1 MKTRSKTGFDPIES
15 DRRLPLWPL
24 PLLAGLLPIVAT
36 LLALQLS
43 IRLEL
48 IPACNPFLEG
58 CVSISRAARYELP
71 NHLFKAL
78 VLPAAALQ
86 GLTWI
91 LCQRWLLAL
100 GAPRTRWLRQLAW
113 IGVTAAIFLVLYTG
127 FLGTEGRIYRWLRQY
142 GTVVYFGFTC
152 IAMLITTDAVV
163 RLRRRSE
170 QARTRLGIALPILCT
185 VLLTAGLVNTF
196 VAPFF
201 DADTE
206 DRIENA
212 TEWWG
217 AAMLVLVFLV
227 IAHHWR
233 RTRFSGALTVDT
245 S

>member
-1 MKTRSKTGFDPIES
+1 MQDTSPVRSV
-15 DRRLPLWPL
+15 PLWPL

-36 LLALQLS
+36 LLALLLS

-48 IPACNPFLEG
+48 VPACNPFIEG
-58 CVSISRAARYELP
+58 CISVSRAARHGLP

-86 GLTWI
+86 ALTWL
-91 LCQRWLLAL
+91 LCRAWLAGLS
-100 GAPRTRWLRQLAW
+100 GSGTPPSRWLRHLAW
-113 IGVTAAIFLVLYTG
+113 IGITAAVFLVLYTA

-152 IAMLITTDAVV
+152 IAMLITSDAVV
-163 RLRRRSE
+163 RLGRR
-170 QARTRLGIALPILCT
+170 QAALARGRFDLALPALCG
-185 VLLTAGLVNTF
+185 VLLMAGLVNTF

-201 DADTE
+201 NVDIE

-217 AAMLVLVFLV
+217 AATLALVFLV
-227 IAHHWR
+227 LSWLWR
-233 RTRFSGALTVDT
+233 QTRYAAALKVDSG
-245 S
+245 

>member
-1 MKTRSKTGFDPIES
+1 MKDTSAARG
-15 DRRLPLWPL
+15 LPLWPL

-48 IPACNPFLEG
+48 VPACNPFIEG
-58 CVSISRAARYELP
+58 CISVSRAARHGLP

-86 GLTWI
+86 ALTWL
-91 LCQRWLLAL
+91 LCEAWLAGLF
-100 GAPRTRWLRQLAW
+100 GSSTRSRWLRHLAW
-113 IGVTAAIFLVLYTG
+113 IGITAAVFLVLYTA

-152 IAMLITTDAVV
+152 VAMLITSDAVV
-163 RLRRRSE
+163 RLGRRHSAL
-170 QARTRLGIALPILCT
+170 ARGRFDLALPALGGA
-185 VLLTAGLVNTF
+185 LLAAGLVNTF

-201 DADTE
+201 DAEIE

-217 AAMLVLVFLV
+217 AATLSLVFLV
-227 IAHHWR
+227 LAWLWR
-233 RTRFSGALTVDT
+233 QTGYSAELKIDSG
-245 S
+245 

>member
-1 MKTRSKTGFDPIES
+1 MKIES
-15 DRRLPLWPL
+15 DHTLPLWPL

-36 LLALQLS
+36 LVALQLS

-48 IPACNPFLEG
+48 IPACNPFFEG
-58 CVSISRAARYELP
+58 CVSVSRAARHGLP
-71 NHLFKAL
+71 NHIFKAL

-91 LCQRWLLAL
+91 LCRRWLIAL

-113 IGVTAAIFLVLYTG
+113 IGVTAAIFLILYTA

-152 IAMLITTDAVV
+152 IAMLIATDAVV
-163 RLRRRSE
+163 RLRRQSPGVRKRFGLS
-170 QARTRLGIALPILCT
+170 LPVLCA
-185 VLLTAGLVNTF
+185 VLLLAGLVNSF

-201 DADTE
+201 DADTA

-217 AAMLVLVFLV
+217 ATMLALVFLV
-227 IAHHWR
+227 IAQLWR
-233 RTRFSGALTVDT
+233 RTRFTGGLTVD
-245 S
+245 SG

>member
-1 MKTRSKTGFDPIES
+1 MKTKSKTNLDQP
-15 DRRLPLWPL
+15 LPLWPL

-36 LLALQLS
+36 LIALQLS

-48 IPACNPFLEG
+48 IPACNPFFEG
-58 CVSISRAARYELP
+58 CVSISRAARHDLP
-71 NHLFKAL
+71 NHLFKAI

-91 LCQRWLLAL
+91 LCQRWLITL
-100 GAPRTRWLRQLAW
+100 GTPRTRWLQQLAW
-113 IGVTAAIFLVLYTG
+113 IGVTAAIFLVLYTA

-152 IAMLITTDAVV
+152 IAMLIATDAVI
-163 RLRRRSE
+163 RLRRQSE
-170 QARTRLGIALPILCT
+170 QARRRLGIALPILCT
-185 VLLTAGLVNTF
+185 VLLAAGLVNTF

-201 DADTE
+201 DADTK

-217 AAMLVLVFLV
+217 GSMLVLVFIV
-227 IAHHWR
+227 IARYWQ
-233 RTRFSGALTVDT
+233 RTRFTAALNLDDLDPG
-245 S
+245 